1 MDAPKIAELLIHPVV
16 QKALEQAWSD
26 SMVGDPKR
34 RHEEGGWIYCDISTR
49 AISVRSAP
57 AGRRAS
63 LDLTSPPLIAGSV
76 VVATFHTHPN
86 PAVENW
92 TTGPSPSD
100 TESAW
105 LDGVPCLIRA
115 EDGIHVTGPEA
126 RRGGLAG
133 NAGFPE

>member
-1 MDAPKIAELLIHPVV
+1 MDAPSIAKLLIHPAV
-16 QKALEQAWSD
+16 QEALEQAWND
-26 SMVGDPKR
+26 SMVSDPKR
-34 RHEEGGWIYCDISTR
+34 RHEEGGWIFCDTATSTISASR
-49 AISVRSAP
+49 AA

-63 LDLTSPPLIAGSV
+63 LNLDSPPLIAGSV
-76 VVATFHTHPN
+76 IVATFHTHPN
-86 PAVENW
+86 PAAENW
-92 TTGPSPSD
+92 TTGPSSSD